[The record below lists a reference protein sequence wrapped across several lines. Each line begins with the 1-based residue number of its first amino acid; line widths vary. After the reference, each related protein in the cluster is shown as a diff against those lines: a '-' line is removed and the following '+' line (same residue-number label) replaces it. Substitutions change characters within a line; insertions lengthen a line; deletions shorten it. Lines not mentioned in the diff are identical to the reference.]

1 MQPQKIIITAALT
14 GAVTVPTQTPHL
26 PWKVEDLAEDAA
38 RCAEAGAAIIHIH
51 ARNQE
56 NGAPSS
62 DMEVYGEIL
71 KAIKARTDAVI
82 CASTGG
88 SVRMTPEERVRV
100 VPTWKPELAS
110 CNMGSMN
117 FSVHPIA
124 RRFRDQDYLFP
135 WEKEWLE
142 GSEDAIFPNTFRS
155 IKHFIQEMQKANTRP
170 EFEIYDVG
178 HLYNLAFMVR
188 EGYVEPP
195 LWLQFVMGVLGG
207 IQATLYD
214 LMHLL
219 DTANRLFGPENYS
232 WSVIG
237 AGYPHQFHM
246 CTAAIMLGGHAR
258 VGLEDN
264 IFLRRGVFARNHE
277 LVEKIVRIA
286 AEFEREPATPAEVRE
301 FLGLKGLEN
310 VGF

>member
-1 MQPQKIIITAALT
+1 MDRLIITAALT
-14 GAVTVPTQTPHL
+14 GAVTVPTQTPYL
-26 PWKVEDLAEDAA
+26 PYTIEQLAEDAELCA
-38 RCAEAGAAIIHIH
+38 RAGAAIIHVH
-51 ARNQE
+51 ARNPA

-62 DMEVYGEIL
+62 DMELFGEIL

-82 CASTGG
+82 CTTTGG
-88 SVRMTPEERVRV
+88 GVGMTPADRVRV
-100 VPTWKPELAS
+100 VPLWQPELAT

-124 RRFRDQDYLFP
+124 RRFPDDAYTFA
-135 WEKEWLE
+135 WEKQWLQ
-142 GSEDAIFPNTFRS
+142 GSEDFIFPNTFAS
-155 IKHFIQEMQKANTRP
+155 IKHFVAEMKKARTCP

-178 HLYNLAFMVR
+178 QLYNLDFMVK
-188 EGYVEPP
+188 EGLVETP

-207 IQATLYD
+207 IRATLYD
-214 LMHLL
+214 LTHLL
-219 DTANRLFGPENYS
+219 NTANRLFGPDQYH

-237 AGYPHQFHM
+237 AGYPQQFHM

-264 IFLRRGVFARNHE
+264 IFVKRGTPGRNHE

-286 AEFEREPATPAEVRE
+286 AEFDRVPATPAEVRA
-301 FLGLKGLEN
+301 FLGLKGNAN

>member
-1 MQPQKIIITAALT
+1 MDKVIITAALT
-14 GAVTVPTQTPHL
+14 GAVTVPTQTPYL
-26 PWKVEDLAEDAA
+26 PYTIEQLAEDAA
-38 RCAEAGAAIIHIH
+38 QCARAGAAIIHIH
-51 ARNQE
+51 ARNPV

-62 DMEVYGEIL
+62 DMELFGETL

-82 CASTGG
+82 CTTTGG
-88 SVRMTPEERVRV
+88 GVGMTPADRVRV
-100 VPTWKPELAS
+100 VPLWQPELAT

-124 RRFRDQDYLFP
+124 RRFADSDYKFP
-135 WEKEWLE
+135 WEKQWLL
-142 GSEDAIFPNTFRS
+142 GSEDFIFPNTFAS
-155 IKHFIQEMQKANTRP
+155 IKHFLGEMKKTNTRP

-178 HLYNLAFMVR
+178 HLYNLDFMVK
-188 EGYVEPP
+188 EGLVETPI
-195 LWLQFVMGVLGG
+195 WLQFVMGVLGG
-207 IQATLYD
+207 IRATLYD
-214 LMHLL
+214 LTHLL
-219 DTANRLFGPENYS
+219 DTASRLFGPDNYH

-237 AGYPHQFHM
+237 AGYPQQFHM

-264 IFLRRGVFARNHE
+264 IFVSRGKLGRNHE

-286 AEFEREPATPAEVRE
+286 AEFDREPATPDEVRA
-301 FLGLKGLEN
+301 FLNLKGKDQ

>member
-1 MQPQKIIITAALT
+1 MDKVIITAALT
-14 GAVTVPTQTPHL
+14 GAVTVPTQTPYL
-26 PWKVEDLAEDAA
+26 PYMIEQLAEDAA
-38 RCAEAGAAIIHIH
+38 QCARAGAAIIHIH
-51 ARNQE
+51 ARNPV

-62 DMEVYGEIL
+62 DMELFGEIL

-82 CASTGG
+82 CTTTGG
-88 SVRMTPEERVRV
+88 GVGMTPADRVRV
-100 VPTWKPELAS
+100 VPLWQPELAT

-124 RRFRDQDYLFP
+124 RRFADSDYKFP
-135 WEKEWLE
+135 WEKQWLL
-142 GSEDAIFPNTFRS
+142 GSEDFIFPNTFAS
-155 IKHFIQEMQKANTRP
+155 IKHFLGEMKKTNTRP

-178 HLYNLAFMVR
+178 HLYNLDFMVK
-188 EGYVEPP
+188 EGLVETPI
-195 LWLQFVMGVLGG
+195 WLQFVMGVLGG
-207 IQATLYD
+207 IRATLYD
-214 LMHLL
+214 LTHLL
-219 DTANRLFGPENYS
+219 DTANRLFGPDNYH

-237 AGYPHQFHM
+237 AGYPQQFHM

-264 IFLRRGVFARNHE
+264 IFVSRGKLGRNHE

-286 AEFEREPATPAEVRE
+286 AEFDREPATPDEVRT
-301 FLGLKGLEN
+301 FLNLKGKDQ

>member
-1 MQPQKIIITAALT
+1 MDKVIITAALT
-14 GAVTVPTQTPHL
+14 GAVTVPTQTPYL
-26 PWKVEDLAEDAA
+26 PYTIEQLAEDAEQCA
-38 RCAEAGAAIIHIH
+38 RAGAAIIHIH
-51 ARNQE
+51 ARNPA

-62 DMEVYGEIL
+62 DMELFGEIL

-82 CASTGG
+82 CTTTGG
-88 SVRMTPEERVRV
+88 GVGMSPADRVRV
-100 VPTWKPELAS
+100 VPMWQPELAT

-124 RRFRDQDYLFP
+124 RRFSDSDYSFP
-135 WEKEWLE
+135 WEKQWLL
-142 GSEDAIFPNTFRS
+142 GSEDFIFPNTFAS
-155 IKHFIQEMQKANTRP
+155 IKHFLGEMKKTSTRP

-178 HLYNLAFMVR
+178 HLYNLDFMVK
-188 EGYVEPP
+188 EGLVETP

-207 IQATLYD
+207 IRATLYD
-214 LMHLL
+214 LTHLL
-219 DTANRLFGPENYS
+219 DTANRLFGPGNYH

-237 AGYPHQFHM
+237 AGYPQQFHM

-264 IFLRRGVFARNHE
+264 IFVRRGTPGRNHE

-286 AEFEREPATPAEVRE
+286 AEFDRAPASPAEVRA
-301 FLGLKGLEN
+301 FLGLKGN
-310 VGF
+310 ASVGF

>member
-1 MQPQKIIITAALT
+1 MEPLIITAALT
-14 GAVTVPTQTPHL
+14 GAVTVPTQTPYL
-26 PWKVEDLAEDAA
+26 PYTVEQLAEDAE
-38 RCAEAGAAIIHIH
+38 RCAQAGASIIHIH
-51 ARNQE
+51 ARNPA

-62 DMEVYGEIL
+62 DMELFGAIL

-82 CASTGG
+82 CTTTGG
-88 SVRMTPEERVRV
+88 GVGMTPADRVRV
-100 VPTWKPELAS
+100 VPTWQPELAT

-117 FSVHPIA
+117 FSVHPVA
-124 RRFRDQDYLFP
+124 RRFKESDYRFS
-135 WEKEWLE
+135 WEEQWLK
-142 GSEDAIFPNTFRS
+142 GSEDFIFPNTFAS
-155 IKHFIQEMQKANTRP
+155 IKHFILEMRKTNTRP

-178 HLYNLAFMVR
+178 HLYNLDFMVS
-188 EGYVEPP
+188 EGLVEKP
-195 LWLQFVMGVLGG
+195 LWIQFVMGVLGG
-207 IQATLYD
+207 IRATLYD

-219 DTANRLFGPENYS
+219 DTANRLFGPDGYR

-237 AGYPHQFHM
+237 AGYPQQFHM

-264 IFLRRGVFARNHE
+264 IFVRRGVLGRNHE

-286 AEFEREPATPAEVRE
+286 GEFDRPIAAPAEVRRI
-301 FLGLKGLEN
+301 LGLKGLEH

>member
-1 MQPQKIIITAALT
+1 MDKVIITAALT
-14 GAVTVPTQTPHL
+14 GAVTVPTQTPYL
-26 PWKVEDLAEDAA
+26 PYMIEQLAEDAA
-38 RCAEAGAAIIHIH
+38 QCARAGAAIIHIH
-51 ARNQE
+51 ARNPV

-62 DMEVYGEIL
+62 DMELFGEIL

-82 CASTGG
+82 CTTTGG
-88 SVRMTPEERVRV
+88 GVGMTPADRVRV
-100 VPTWKPELAS
+100 VPLWQPELAT

-124 RRFRDQDYLFP
+124 RRFADSDYKFP
-135 WEKEWLE
+135 WEKQWLL
-142 GSEDAIFPNTFRS
+142 GSEDFIFPNTFAS
-155 IKHFIQEMQKANTRP
+155 IKHFLGEMKKTNTRP

-178 HLYNLAFMVR
+178 HLYNLDFMVK
-188 EGYVEPP
+188 EGLVETPI
-195 LWLQFVMGVLGG
+195 WLQFVMGVLGG
-207 IQATLYD
+207 IRATLYD
-214 LMHLL
+214 LTHLL
-219 DTANRLFGPENYS
+219 DTANRLFGPDNYH

-237 AGYPHQFHM
+237 AGYPQQFHM

-264 IFLRRGVFARNHE
+264 IFVSRGKLGRNHE

-286 AEFEREPATPAEVRE
+286 AEFDREPATPDEVRA
-301 FLGLKGLEN
+301 FLNLKGKDQ